1 MKRSNIFFCFI
12 LILVITICTILN
24 YDADVMGSML
34 PLYIDF
40 ENFFK
45 LNFDYNY
52 KFENNFYTFPM
63 WGYGLV
69 LLIFRSKLF
78 IILFQQILTFFT
90 IILIDNEIRK
100 NYKFI
105 NIIVFRF
112 LILISVQ
119 WYFFHTSLWPYSIN
133 ANLLQ
138 LSILYLSK
146 YFHTKELKYIAISSI
161 LYGILLNF
169 RSDYYYFMLIVM
181 IVLIIQIYNGTNFKA
196 LIIFIIIT
204 NTLLI
209 PWGVY
214 TLKRTNHYLQTSTN
228 SGHVF
233 YISLGQLPNNIW
245 KITPK
250 DEDSSMHELVARKY
264 VSDSNINTLTYE
276 SSQILLKQWK
286 NNIINA
292 PFQYLKKC
300 SFNIIRIFA
309 NPFYPGSLEKH
320 FSSSEKISKVKI
332 KIKYY
337 FNSLELVNLIK
348 YFTYGEAKFYL
359 LTFTINLLGVF
370 IFFSWAILN
379 LFILYKKKFNFYKI
393 NMLFL
398 LSNLIILYQIS
409 MCIFVFFMPIYN
421 TNIFISYIISISFAY
436 NELKKFDQ
444 KKLLF
449 F

>member
-1 MKRSNIFFCFI
+1 MKTSNIFFYFI

-24 YDADVMGSML
+24 YYADVMGSML

-52 KFENNFYTFPM
+52 KFVNNFYTFPM

-69 LLIFRSKLF
+69 LLIFRSKLL

-146 YFHTKELKYIAISSI
+146 YIHTKELKYIIITSI

-169 RSDYYYFMLIVM
+169 RSDYYYFMLIII
-181 IVLIIQIYNGTNFKA
+181 IVLIIQICNGTNFKA

-209 PWGVY
+209 PWGAY

-250 DEDSSMHELVARKY
+250 DEDSSMHSLLKNKFK
-264 VSDSNINTLTYE
+264 SNNSVNTLTYE
-276 SSQILLKQWK
+276 SSNFLMEKWK
-286 NNIINA
+286 RNVITN
-292 PFQYLKKC
+292 PTEYLKKC
-300 SFNIIRIFA
+300 GFNMIRIIT
-309 NPFYPGSLEKH
+309 NPFYPGNLEMY
-320 FSSSEKISKVKI
+320 FSKSNEISIIKNNIKNLFNNLKIV
-332 KIKYY
+332 
-337 FNSLELVNLIK
+337 ELIK
-348 YFTYGEAKFYL
+348 YFLFGDARFYL
-359 LTFTINLLGVF
+359 ITFIINAFGVILFLTFI
-370 IFFSWAILN
+370 ALN
-379 LFILYKKKFNFYKI
+379 FYLFIKQKFKICLTNPLVLFSNFIIIYQ
-393 NMLFL
+393 L
-398 LSNLIILYQIS
+398 L
-409 MCIFVFFMPIYN
+409 MCVLVFFMPIYN
-421 TNIFISYIISISFAY
+421 TNIFLSYIISISCTL
-436 NELKKFDQ
+436 NKIKNGSKFSH
-444 KKLLF
+444 
-449 F
+449 